1 MNYGWRFGR
10 FGLVGLYEGTFLD
23 DAEGLSWPLQLCLNI
38 NPNFT
43 DPSSYIDPNLDDNTY
58 CITVDYDNG
67 IQPYNNTV
75 NVFPNPASTAITVEN
90 VAGAQISVFNIAGQ
104 EVLSVEAANAN
115 ETLNV
120 SALPEGMYIV
130 RVVNGTEVGTSKV
143 SIVR

>member
-1 MNYGWRFGR
+1 M
-10 FGLVGLYEGTFLD
+10 
-23 DAEGLSWPLQLCLNI
+23 ALSP
-38 NPNFT
+38 
-43 DPSSYIDPNLDDNTY
+43 
-58 CITVDYDNG
+58 
-67 IQPYNNTV
+67 NTV